1 MKKIGGKSFWIIL
14 VISIVALIILTIG
27 VIFLTRKSSKEFY
40 SAGYII
46 NSTASKSDKLYFKDN
61 TVYKENVFE
70 EYVFKNVDN
79 KEVNVDKNN
88 FIHYL
93 DNSLSFMK
101 NGVILDLDNIST
113 SLVPY
118 YNITDASIIKYN
130 NGGYYIETSDK
141 TLVFG
146 NFLGKITDN
155 KYIVVGKDIKIKLAG
170 SNETVSGDY
179 FEIFFVED
187 GVVKIENQE
196 GSYQTVSDGTTI
208 YTDSDELIMTNNY
221 VVTYTPKSASSI
233 DKYMIFGMFR
243 GSTYFLYTFRVDWEN
258 RVIIPDGGATF
269 TYPVYFEYSLYWK
282 DYCSGRTKTIT
293 QWQKEKEL

>member
-1 MKKIGGKSFWIIL
+1 MEKSFWIIL
-14 VISIVALIILTIG
+14 VISIVALIILTI
-27 VIFLTRKSSKEFY
+27 E
-40 SAGYII
+40 
-46 NSTASKSDKLYFKDN
+46 LYFLL
-61 TVYKENVFE
+61 ENLVKNFIVLDILLIVLLVRVTNFILKTIL
-70 EYVFKNVDN
+70 YIKKMFLKNMFFKNVDN

-130 NGGYYIETSDK
+130 NGGYYIETADK

-179 FEIFFVED
+179 FEILFVED

-208 YTDSDELIMTNNY
+208 YVGNNI
-221 VVTYTPKSASSI
+221 KI
-233 DKYMIFGMFR
+233 DLGDKKCLSR
-243 GSTYFLYTFRVDWEN
+243 
-258 RVIIPDGGATF
+258 
-269 TYPVYFEYSLYWK
+269 
-282 DYCSGRTKTIT
+282 
-293 QWQKEKEL
+293 